1 MVKLLWRLCLLV
13 LLALGFAWLADR
25 PGSVNIRWLGRE
37 IEMSV
42 VVAVVVALLALA
54 SVLFLWNVVRRVWR
68 SPTAARE
75 FWRFRKQRKGYE
87 ALSKGIIAAGAGD
100 ALAAAKHAATAGNAL
115 ADEPLVNVLAAQA
128 AQLNG
133 DKQDVRRVFEEMAK
147 SPSTEVFG
155 LRGLFVEARNS
166 GDLVAALNHAEKAL
180 SLNPRLPW
188 ASAAVLQVQTARK
201 SWEAAALTLDQ
212 QGRNGLLPKDS
223 AAKKRAAMLT
233 AEAMSAETK
242 DPARA
247 MDLATKALDL
257 DAALVP
263 AAAIVARN
271 HIASGSTRR
280 AMKVLRNTWAISP
293 HPDLADLI
301 SHVDADATADAGFE
315 RVRDTVGAAADHVE
329 NAVALAT
336 AAIAARRLDVA
347 RDALSTYVNNQPQA
361 RVCALM
367 AQIED
372 ASDDKGRVKDWLARA
387 LHAPRDPMWVS
398 DGVANTRWVA
408 VSPVTGEIVP
418 CEWKP
423 PYEAPQGNIA
433 FSPVHVSEKPLLE
446 AKLERGSEA
455 TPMLNAPKADDPG
468 VFADD

>member
-1 MVKLLWRLCLLV
+1 MFKLLWRLFLLV

-25 PGSVNIRWLGRE
+25 PGSVTINWLGRD
-37 IEMSV
+37 ISTSV
-42 VVAVVVALLALA
+42 TVAVVVALLAIAL
-54 SVLFLWNVVRRVWR
+54 VLFVWNVIRRLWR

-100 ALAAAKHAATAGNAL
+100 ALAAAKHAAIAGNAL
-115 ADEPLVNVLAAQA
+115 SEEPLVNVLAAQA

-166 GDLVAALNHAEKAL
+166 GDLVAALKHAEKAL

-188 ASAAVLQVQTARK
+188 ASTAVLQVQTARK

-212 QGRNGLLPKDS
+212 QGRNGLLPKD
-223 AAKKRAAMLT
+223 AAAQKRAAMLT
-233 AEAMSAETK
+233 AEAIGLENK
-242 DPARA
+242 DASRA
-247 MDLATKALDL
+247 MEFASKALDL
-257 DAALVP
+257 DGALVP
-263 AAAIVARN
+263 AAAIVARH

-280 AMKVLRNTWAISP
+280 AMKVLKSAWAAAP
-293 HPDLADLI
+293 HPELADLI
-301 SHVDADATADAGFE
+301 TRADAAGHADAGFE
-315 RVRDTVGAAADHVE
+315 RLRDTVGAAADNIE
-329 NAVALAT
+329 NAVALAQ
-336 AAIAARRLDVA
+336 AAIAARRFDVA
-347 RDALSTYVNNQPQA
+347 KEALSTYVSEQPQA

-372 ASDDKGRVKDWLARA
+372 AADDKGRVKDWLARA
-387 LHAPRDPMWVS
+387 LNAPRDPMWVS

-418 CEWKP
+418 CEWKT
-423 PYEAPQGNIA
+423 PYEAPQGSIQ
-433 FSPVHVSEKPLLE
+433 FMPETHVEKPLLE
-446 AKLERGSEA
+446 TSSVS
-455 TPMLNAPKADDPG
+455 TPSTAAALAAPKADDPG